1 MDINEFKDI
10 LKGFFRQIV
19 GSTYKDPLM
28 VYDADALLGVVG
40 NTVGVPKDTMELL
53 ESIINEAKETG
64 KINNKK
70 VKSLYKAIVET
81 EGAVQPLSLILDR
94 NLPVAERLSKLV
106 ELVYFPSYKGLY
118 RNLFDSGKGTNYE
131 LNTRLQTT
139 SLQGLIRRLPDGP
152 TGFVPAYTNL
162 AEAAH
167 LIAEGVIAFQPYRKV
182 VNTIEGQDKLNR
194 SQSDM
199 FIETGEEIAARSAD
213 KIILE
218 EGVKMDAGSE
228 KIKMKIINPS
238 GEFDN
243 FKMTLDKYSALSAIL
258 DVLLADQLLLEK
270 YGWRDILDPAVAAEI
285 DAASNGEVRKAFEEA
300 KAKPKLDPKANAL
313 IQKLQAWKNAL
324 ANTWFGNA
332 PIIINSG
339 QLGIEEEALRIYK
352 NIEVEKNVSGSTGG
366 FSPSG
371 YVNSYLGKV
380 NEERKELYNL
390 QEIYKGVEGKPGD
403 KIDTADILNYLDK
416 NASPELKRY
425 IGDLE
430 RMGWDDPMK
439 TLANAWVGYKDMEGD
454 TQRFWSEARGNAAEL
469 ALAKQMNVNQ
479 ADINV
484 IAIRASKLDEVAL
497 KTAMYSVYGE
507 WKLPEYVNILYLKD
521 NGEFAE
527 KSVWV
532 KKEYVSNE
540 VNLDRVADELRK
552 ASPQLKRNTEYWKA
566 AAEKRLESLRS
577 QFSNR
582 QLNVN
587 TSYVAGEQVKVD
599 SKDIAKKHTIIIDID
614 TLRHTVLGEGLE
626 RIAEQLN
633 GENKVIVR
641 DGDRFKIVDKSTN
654 QSSFFPVDKSTKI
667 HVTGQTGPIT
677 PYQRDML
684 TKLLKS
690 LVSPDLYLSQLAE
703 PQIRKMNISSDK
715 PNFSTNP
722 ISHPTFRVLNNE
734 PIENIMKEGTPDF
747 NNPNF
752 VSEVGLIEQG
762 KQNGFLI
769 READLLRKLNARNV
783 KEALNILN
791 KEPVMRLVNFKT
803 GEEVFVDIQGYEKL
817 ENYKFKKQDFIEE
830 FTRYV
835 GDSTLVSFTKFY
847 DEKNNVYI
855 ERQPQ
860 FYDFEKNIEYI
871 SNSSIDRYDERFKKK
886 INKKPFW
893 LLKVRVEP
901 KSPLVERAKLI
912 RSTLQQIGEAQTL
925 ADKYWSYGQDPKAI
939 TRQGKR
945 NLPGKV
951 YNLFLVSEPFE
962 GIVTDLYKAITSYDI
977 GPRDFDT
984 NRLMHN
990 LSNDV
995 YKAESLQELVN
1006 ALLAEPAEVTNAYKA
1021 INPEQLA
1028 LARENNLLG
1037 KLGLFY
1043 KLMGRP
1049 NAILQAIALNISKE
1063 LLSGNYNLDA
1073 ELDKMKKAIQ
1083 AIKTIDDIDVLPEAL
1098 KNIIDSTNGNHSQHL
1113 TAKILEAMSSTLQE
1127 ELAMHK
1133 KYPDLLRLYNY
1144 LAPIDKINA
1153 DTAPPDEISTYTA
1166 PIEEDGELLDREIEM
1181 RDMQREVVEF
1191 LKDGEFYKLA
1201 NELFKSYLGI
1211 SSARMET
1218 HNTSLEE
1225 LLNNSEKEI
1234 GKKYAKE
1241 LEAYSGKRNRFDIY
1255 RRLSVWAKETIDILN
1270 GPEVDILDLPKETR
1284 LEAKETQIMRLTKN
1298 LLSNPKAMKEF
1309 VKTFEDVD
1317 LKGIRFNDV
1326 ETIIKRFSPQY
1337 LDEIGLERQAVEALD
1352 SMLERWQQHYLA
1364 TDYLRVDNL
1373 FGIDTE
1379 FKNMNGVDVHDPR
1392 PDFFGLDESTF
1403 SSLFF
1408 TEGYNNAF
1416 VSVPTALHALM
1427 LNDLNMNPAIQDNF
1441 INKLIKE
1448 YGDVLFTGQNL
1459 MMNMQTMAPLI
1470 AQQAYLAPE
1479 GFKYLIDEIYRLND
1493 IEYVESV
1500 DFTDDKQ
1507 VAKFLEDIGDITFD
1521 TKNVRD
1527 ILPVIE
1533 KLMGTNISMLV
1544 QQNPDVLNL
1553 VIGANLYRL
1562 AIRPENFNKVLG
1574 DARKLEKGLPTWEQV
1589 KKLILESNSTRV
1601 LTGEGGTMNVPKETI
1616 EYLKKQTKDRIQ
1628 ALRLAYIETL
1638 PKNTNLKITI
1648 KNNIPKNWD
1657 MITTQNPFTVAPAFG
1672 ADAFYHLEFDR
1683 KDKSISWKDTMG
1695 ELEIGVI
1702 QHAMVIEQP
1711 NNYVNTFKTL
1721 GNEYSTVLRSGMMNS
1736 FLYSNSLSESIE
1748 LDQINE
1754 LIRTEA
1760 DSFKSYIDQLERDAM
1775 KRVSKDPSK
1784 FAQVSES
1791 IKYLREMV
1799 YDLQMQAEVIN
1810 NVRMRE
1816 GSTQQGVRAFYG
1828 LEDAG
1833 SFPLAKVKFQ
1843 GILSNPMDI
1852 AFFHSVI
1859 LPLELTN
1866 KSLEVKDIADIQKKL
1881 LNDNVNFEVGQYLEA
1896 LQDLTEGKLGRKNLE
1911 QALQL
1916 ANEVNEIM
1924 FYGEKGILAPPEVE
1938 KKNFKFVN
1946 REQELYFRKLKHD
1959 WARGID
1965 ISKYPQVKGMPSPI
1979 AINEMLSGTYN
1990 KYEGPY
1996 LKDRLS
2002 ESNRDSYKISGK
2014 GFKNAIEFT
2023 EDVKDKYSLIKD
2035 RKVKPELGPVDATN
2049 FKDFGAFMNLQLS
2062 RNYDL
2067 WNSVKGLSPQD
2078 QVSAYIEQNGV
2089 LDAINQRLTNPSQ
2102 LIFNYTNGAL
2112 QYDLGLPMLPSGKI
2126 PSDLATRGPLGWN
2139 IIEPPRAAIPM
2150 ADGLNKILMPRQ
2162 NALPPEPGMFFGEG
2176 DPFYNARVAP
2186 EARPVGGGRFESFIG
2201 SVNNKYQGL
2210 KNVAQ
2215 FARVLGYSPA
2225 KYKWNFDQRVG
2236 REIQPYTKSK
2246 VQYELPGIANKPN
2259 GFKRYFQN
2267 LRTLEQ
2273 LPYFYNRSTGKGA
2286 GRAYVFLMGDNPN
2299 AGYKAH
2305 TKVLPLK
2312 PGYELNAKDFENFYR
2327 QNKKAY
2333 LTKRAIQQPYN
2344 AYGKAVHY
2352 AFIADMLSTAF
2363 TYQQNAGDMS
2373 YQEFV
2378 ESASTNP
2385 VNKAIHKI
2393 FTPITWLFERPYVY
2407 QQNVLKEK
2415 ELAQDQFNKGEI
2427 DLKEYNKRMSALNYA
2442 SDVIR
2447 GPIAV
2452 LDVIGKAFM
2461 GGKEMVGQVGVLTEV
2476 AKQRG
2481 AITADKFRG
2490 STEEEWI
2497 SNIQKTNRD
2506 LAKTRHLSYNYGEDL
2521 YNMGR
2526 RFMTRQQAKIA
2537 RGINNKDEQVQE
2549 EVPEGYPDVDVWS
2562 QYGTIGLAAGSA
2574 GK

>member
-199 FIETGEEIAARSAD
+199 FIETGEEIAARTD
-213 KIILE
+213 
-218 EGVKMDAGSE
+218 G
-228 KIKMKIINPS
+228 MKIINPS
-238 GEFDN
+238 GEIDS

-258 DVLLADQLLLEK
+258 DVLLADQALIEK
-270 YGWRDILDPAVAAEI
+270 FGWRDILDPAVAAEI
-285 DAASNGEVRKAFEEA
+285 DAASNGELRKAFEEA

-313 IQKLQAWKNAL
+313 IQKLQAWKDAL

-332 PIIINSG
+332 PTIINSG
-339 QLGIEEEALRIYK
+339 QLGVEEEALRIYK
-352 NIEVEKNVSGSTGG
+352 NIEVEKNVMGDTGG

-371 YVNSYLGKV
+371 YVNSYRGKV

-390 QEIYKGVEGKPGD
+390 QEIYQGIEGKPGEV
-403 KIDTADILNYLDK
+403 IDTADVLKYLDK

-439 TLANAWVGYKDMEGD
+439 TLADAWVGYKDMEGD

-484 IAIRASKLDEVAL
+484 ITLRATQLDEVAL

-507 WKLPEYVNILYLKD
+507 WKLPKYVNIVYLNPD
-521 NGEFAE
+521 GEFGTKQIDMYNDYIISE
-527 KSVWV
+527 R
-532 KKEYVSNE
+532 
-540 VNLDRVADELRK
+540 NLNRIADELRK
-552 ASPQLKRNTEYWKA
+552 ASPQLRRNTEYWRA
-566 AAEKRLESLRS
+566 AAEKRLKSLQN
-577 QFSNR
+577 QFSDR
-582 QLNVN
+582 ELNVN
-587 TSYVAGEQVKVD
+587 TSYVAGEQVNVK
-599 SKDIAKKHTIIIDID
+599 SKDISKNHTIIIDID
-614 TLRHTVLGEGLE
+614 TMRHTVLGEGLE

-667 HVTGQTGPIT
+667 HVTGQTGPIS

-684 TKLLKS
+684 TRLLKS

-703 PQIRKMNISSDK
+703 PQIRKQNINSSK
-715 PNFSTNP
+715 PNLTTQP
-722 ISHPTFRVLNNE
+722 IALNSYRILNNE
-734 PIENIMKEGTPDF
+734 PLENIVVNGAADF
-747 NNPNF
+747 SNPNL
-752 VSEVGLIEQG
+752 VSDVELINQG
-762 KQNGFLI
+762 KMNGFLI
-769 READLLRKLNARNV
+769 READLLRKLGARNV
-783 KEALNILN
+783 KDAINTLNQQ
-791 KEPVMRLVNFKT
+791 PVMRLVNFDT
-803 GEEVFVDIQGYEKL
+803 GQELFVDIQGWEKIDPYKL
-817 ENYKFKKQDFIEE
+817 NKPDFVEDLKNYI
-830 FTRYV
+830 T
-835 GDSTLVSFTKFY
+835 DSTQLSLRRMYNQNTNKWETGGPQTFDF
-847 DEKNNVYI
+847 EQYI
-855 ERQPQ
+855 EYVKTQGTKR
-860 FYDFEKNIEYI
+860 FDKKLKTEI
-871 SNSSIDRYDERFKKK
+871 SA
-886 INKKPFW
+886 KPFW
-893 LLKVRVEP
+893 ILKTRVEP

-912 RSTLQQIGEAQTL
+912 RSTLQEIGEAQTL

-951 YNLFLVSEPFE
+951 YNLFLIQETFE
-962 GIVTDLYKAITSYDI
+962 GMFMDLYNNITSYDI

-1006 ALLAEPAEVTNAYKA
+1006 ALLTETGEVTNAYKA
-1021 INPEQLA
+1021 INPEQLE
-1028 LARENNLLG
+1028 LAKQNNLLG
-1037 KLGLFY
+1037 KLGMFY

-1113 TAKILEAMSSTLQE
+1113 TAKILEAMSSTLQA
-1127 ELAMHK
+1127 ELEINA
-1133 KYPDLLRLYNY
+1133 KYPDTLKAYNY
-1144 LAPIDKINA
+1144 LTAIDKINA
-1153 DTAPPDEISTYTA
+1153 DVAPPDEIDTYTA
-1166 PIEEDGELLDREIEM
+1166 PLDDSDLLDK
-1181 RDMQREVVEF
+1181 DMAAIQKEVADF
-1191 LKDGEFYKLA
+1191 FKDGEFYKLA
-1201 NELFKSYLGI
+1201 NELFKAYLGI

-1218 HNTSLEE
+1218 HNASLEE
-1225 LLNNSEKEI
+1225 LLDNANSEI

-1241 LEAYSGKRNRFDIY
+1241 LEAYSGKRDRFTLY
-1255 RRLSVWAKETIDILN
+1255 KRLSIWAKETIDILN
-1270 GPEVDILDLPKETR
+1270 GPELDIYGMPKETK
-1284 LEAKETQIMRLTKN
+1284 LAAKETQIMRLTKN

-1337 LDEIGLERQAVEALD
+1337 LDEIGLERQSVEALD

-1379 FKNMNGVDVHDPR
+1379 TKNMNGVDVHSPR
-1392 PDFFGLDESTF
+1392 PNFFNIDDSTF
-1403 SSLFF
+1403 QSLFF
-1408 TEGYNNAF
+1408 QDGFYNAF
-1416 VSVPTALHALM
+1416 ASVPTALHALM

-1441 INKLIKE
+1441 INKLLKE

-1521 TKNVRD
+1521 TKNVQD
-1527 ILPVIE
+1527 ILPVIQE
-1533 KLMGTNISMLV
+1533 LMGENVAMLV

-1562 AIRPENFNKVLG
+1562 AVRPENFNKVLG
-1574 DARKLEKGLPTWEQV
+1574 DARKLQEGLPTWEQV

-1601 LTGEGGTMNVPKETI
+1601 LTGEGGTMDVPKETV

-1748 LDQINE
+1748 LDQVNE

-1816 GSTQQGVRAFYG
+1816 GSTQQGVRSFYG

-1843 GILSNPMDI
+1843 GILSDPMDI

-1866 KSLEVKDIADIQKKL
+1866 KSLEVKDITDIQKKL

-1965 ISKYPQVKGMPSPI
+1965 ISKYPQIEGMPSPVD
-1979 AINEMLSGTYN
+1979 INQMLSGTYN

-2002 ESNRDSYKISGK
+2002 ESNRDSYKVSGK

-2023 EDVKDKYSLIKD
+2023 EDVKNKYSLIKD

-2176 DPFYNARVAP
+2176 DPFYGARVAP
-2186 EARPVGGGRFESFIG
+2186 EARPIG
-2201 SVNNKYQGL
+2201 NASNKFQGL

-2215 FARVLGYSPA
+2215 FLRVAGYSPA

-2236 REIQPYTKSK
+2236 KEIQPYTKSK
-2246 VQYELPGIANKPN
+2246 VQYELPGTANKPN

-2267 LRTLEQ
+2267 LRTLEK
-2273 LPYFYNRSTGKGA
+2273 LPYFYNRTTGKGA

-2299 AGYKAH
+2299 TGYKAAAN
-2305 TKVLPLK
+2305 LAPIK
-2312 PGYELNAKDFENFYR
+2312 PGYELNAKDFEQYYR

-2333 LTKRAIQQPYN
+2333 LAKRAIQPVN

-2352 AFIADMLSTAF
+2352 AFIADIGLSMF
-2363 TYQQNAGDMS
+2363 NYQQNAGDLT
-2373 YQEFV
+2373 YEEFIETANTKNGAKYLHKV
-2378 ESASTNP
+2378 LSP
-2385 VNKAIHKI
+2385 VSWVFNQ
-2393 FTPITWLFERPYVY
+2393 PYKWKE
-2407 QQNVLKEK
+2407 NVLKNRARVQNEFDSGQISL
-2415 ELAQDQFNKGEI
+2415 EQ
-2427 DLKEYNKRMSALNYA
+2427 YNKEMALWKIGEVQSGA
-2442 SDVIR
+2442 AT
-2447 GPIAV
+2447 AV
-2452 LDVIGKAFM
+2452 LDFLGNTIMSTKEIIGQIGINA
-2461 GGKEMVGQVGVLTEV
+2461 EV
-2476 AKQRG
+2476 ARQQSE
-2481 AITADKFRG
+2481 ITAEKFRG
-2490 STEEEWI
+2490 ATEEEWI
-2497 SNIQKTNRD
+2497 ANIRKTSRD
-2506 LAKTRHLSYNYGEDL
+2506 IAKTKHLTYNYGDDY
-2521 YNMGR
+2521 YNRGR
-2526 RFMTRQQAKIA
+2526 RFMSKQLAKLSQN
-2537 RGINNKDEQVQE
+2537 RNNKEEEIIEEQ
-2549 EVPEGYPDVDVWS
+2549 PDDVWS
-2562 QYGTIGLAAGSA
+2562 QYGTIGLMAGSA